1 MLRNLILAF
10 GLCLLLATTATA
22 QTAPKTRSVT
32 LQYTAFWGGIE
43 AANLAFALREGGA
56 DYDGQIDLR
65 TVGMLKNFLRLQIIA
80 NSKGKFAKQTL
91 IPTSYQYTSIRRKK
105 TKGVAWVY
113 DPKTRT
119 AQLPDHP
126 GLEKIVPENW
136 RQNVVDP
143 IGAMVQAVRIL
154 RQQRGADSA
163 ALRAPMAVFDGRRRF
178 DLQITGY
185 ERRELTVAQKTRKV
199 IALTLAVTPKA
210 GFDANDREG
219 ETWQSAKIELFL
231 ADDGLYYPIRAVAST
246 SLGPAIL
253 QLSGGCI
260 GTPPCAGGQEL

>member
-1 MLRNLILAF
+1 MLRNLILAL

-43 AANLAFALREGGA
+43 AARLGLSLREGA
-56 DYDGQIDLR
+56 VDYDGQIDLR
-65 TVGMLKNFLRLQIIA
+65 TVGMLKNLLRLQIIA

-113 DPKTRT
+113 DRKTRI
-119 AQLPDHP
+119 ARMPDHP
-126 GLEKIVPENW
+126 GLEKIVPESW

-143 IGAMVQAVRIL
+143 IGATINAIRIL

-231 ADDGLYYPIRAVAST
+231 ADDGLFYPIRAVAST